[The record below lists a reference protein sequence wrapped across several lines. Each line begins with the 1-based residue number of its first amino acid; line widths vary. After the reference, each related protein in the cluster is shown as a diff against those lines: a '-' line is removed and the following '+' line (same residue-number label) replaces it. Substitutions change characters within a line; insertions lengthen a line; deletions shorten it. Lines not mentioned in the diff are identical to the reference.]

1 MTGTSLNSNSIY
13 KTVMALACSSYLL
26 GDARDEILTFAY
38 SAVTQYHTIKE
49 KSGMVAILGTIL
61 QNLRRE
67 KKGMRYTE
75 LYGLYVRL
83 WIVPLRV

>member
-1 MTGTSLNSNSIY
+1 
-13 KTVMALACSSYLL
+13 MALACSSYLL
-26 GDARDEILTFAY
+26 GDARDKILTFAY
-38 SAVTQYHTIKE
+38 SVVTQYHTIKE